1 LGIKLKGR
9 QKKRWKQ
16 LFKSYLSKARMEH
29 AVGIEPVQAKKKRD
43 WEVAPTRFGDLFR
56 QRKSLLWKAAIKV

>member
-1 LGIKLKGR
+1 
-9 QKKRWKQ
+9 
-16 LFKSYLSKARMEH
+16 MEH

-56 QRKSLLWKAAIKV
+56 QRKSLLRKAAIKV